1 MSKKRQSLKEQKP
14 LQSVHDAWKSGEKSF
29 REIVDHFM
37 LYLALS
43 VVSGF
48 WGCFHFLSSQRSFHL
63 HRTFESLFML
73 LELKKL
79 FG

>member
-37 LYLALS
+37 LYLALCLWF
-43 VVSGF
+43 VVFGVVFTS
-48 WGCFHFLSSQRSFHL
+48 CLLNVHFICSHNI
-63 HRTFESLFML
+63 
-73 LELKKL
+73 
-79 FG
+79 